1 MIKRKIFIGIIFLIS
16 LALFFYSKRIDKGKL
31 EEYLGNYK
39 YLVGEIEVYFERS
52 TIRFNVGKSSITYS
66 YIVNNKKILN
76 NYDLLFYEL
85 PENPKKGNKYIVLYN
100 ENEPQKSILLGNYKI
115 ENNLEFKKYIEEF
128 KNNPTDYK
136 NK

>member
-1 MIKRKIFIGIIFLIS
+1 MNRKIFIAIIFLIS
-16 LALFFYSKRIDKGKL
+16 LALFFYSKQINNGKL
-31 EEYLGNYK
+31 EEYLENYK
-39 YLVGEIEVYFERS
+39 YSVGEIEVYFQRS
-52 TIRFNVGKSSITYS
+52 TIRFNVGKNSITYS

-115 ENNLEFKKYIEEF
+115 ENNLDFKKYIEEF
-128 KNNPTDYK
+128 KNNPPDY
-136 NK
+136 